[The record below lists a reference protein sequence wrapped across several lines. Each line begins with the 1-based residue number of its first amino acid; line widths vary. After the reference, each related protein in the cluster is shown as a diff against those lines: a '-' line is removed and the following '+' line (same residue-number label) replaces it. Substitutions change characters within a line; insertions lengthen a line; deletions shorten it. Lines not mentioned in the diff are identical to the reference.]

1 MCFLY
6 CVIKAWTPY
15 LSFRVSVVSPPH
27 KSKRQEEPLS
37 GHLCS
42 HSIHHFHATKGW
54 IFSKIRSHYTQKK
67 IPFEQ
72 EVSSNPE
79 VRGKR
84 KKRSFTW
91 IILNSNLRW
100 GHIIKVNISPTECVV
115 LWWFPQHLFFFF
127 FFFKSKGTSLIHS
140 PEFQFLNVLE
150 FTQEVMLMIDTPFM
164 TSAGSITGCLLL
176 DAVTF
181 GFIYIYIPIYING
194 VGWYGCQVYCN
205 IFVGGCH
212 SWHSYILTLFFF
224 FF

>member
-1 MCFLY
+1 MQPLH
-6 CVIKAWTPY
+6 
-15 LSFRVSVVSPPH
+15 PPF
-27 KSKRQEEPLS
+27 SCNKRLN
-37 GHLCS
+37 L
-42 HSIHHFHATKGW
+42 FKD
-54 IFSKIRSHYTQKK
+54 TQPVQQKKK

-91 IILNSNLRW
+91 ITLNSNLRW
-100 GHIIKVNISPTECVV
+100 GHIIKVNISPTECV
-115 LWWFPQHLFFFF
+115 LWWFPQHLFFWLFF
-127 FFFKSKGTSLIHS
+127 FFLSPKRTSLIHS

-224 FF
+224 FFFKSTNCLSCHLKSLLRGWSTAPGGRPWATRSLT